1 MDIKNANNRQTFKEI
16 FFLFTLLIG
25 LLIGYQWYA
34 NWKASALSEKKPLIT
49 TLSTE
54 LTLPDLLVQH
64 KDKLIFFSVNDDA
77 ATKLGEKTRAFF
89 QDKNGKTLSQL
100 AFRSSY
106 VGVYKNGVF
115 IEEKSGENEAARLTY
130 QGITISSGGLES
142 GSFSRLEMAGKV
154 FNTTKRGLSLFIIEE
169 KEERVLSYSY
179 DFFATENP
187 LSKGDIYYTNQLQ
200 QVTITISQEHY
211 DLLQQKRAAALAAK
225 VLRTDENDL
234 VPAEIAFQNQLVKSE
249 IRLKG
254 DWTDHLI
261 GDNWSF
267 RVKLAKNKTLL
278 GMRKFSLHHPKTRN
292 YAGEWLF
299 HQLMK
304 QEGILSLQYHFVKVK
319 LKVESP
325 TNTITKD
332 LGMYALEEFFD
343 KYLIERNQRKLGLI
357 LKIDEDPLWEERAN
371 FNKTGLNGWEL
382 DYVDHFNYPEAKIL
396 PFAESSII
404 QDVGLSKQLAIG
416 RRLFKDYV
424 TGKKKISEVFDVQ
437 LLAKYNAISN
447 LLGADHG
454 LIAHNYR
461 VYYNPIT
468 ALLEPIAF
476 DGNAGLKTFY
486 PYFYR
491 NGEKD
496 LAYLAAYTK
505 ALEAVSKEE
514 YLKKI
519 LHFPKLAQTVD
530 LMQQNF
536 PDYQWEEKVFLNN
549 QYVIQQALHPV
560 NALNVFFEEQT
571 KDAIALSIE
580 NHRKF
585 PLQILGLATSDGRK
599 FGRVDT
605 AILVEGHTR
614 KTVKIPLN
622 NAYQRLFVNK
632 KKRKS
637 DFNLSQDIEKIA
649 LNYRVLGTEK
659 ILTSPILPW
668 TEAGI
673 EASEVVL
680 LKQKANLKVFKFL
693 IVDEINRTITCKPG
707 TWRLTKPLIIP
718 AGYTFYMSGD
728 TQIDLLHGNTMI
740 ISFSPVRLI
749 GQKDAPIN
757 FTSSTN
763 AGEGLLVLNTQDT
776 SLIEYC
782 KFTQLSNSKR
792 PGWVISGAV
801 NFYQAPVKIK
811 HSAFT
816 KNRCEDALN
825 IISSYFELE
834 DVVFTDIYA
843 DAFDGDFVKGQIRN
857 CFFDKIGNDAI
868 DVSNANIEV
877 ENVLVNLAGDKG
889 LSAGEDSQLSAKNCI
904 IKYSEIGV
912 ASKDQSTI
920 NIVGSLLLN
929 NKLAFTAF
937 QKKSEFGPAHIF
949 ADSVELKE
957 NTYDFLIEQ
966 ASSMRYNQ
974 QQIKTVQAV
983 KERMYGIEFG
993 KSSR

>member
-1 MDIKNANNRQTFKEI
+1 MDIKKTNNRHTFKEI
-16 FFLFTLLIG
+16 FFLSILLIA
-25 LLIGYQWYA
+25 LLIGYQWFS
-34 NWKASALSEKKPLIT
+34 NWMTPLSAEKQPLVDA
-49 TLSTE
+49 LSTE
-54 LTLPDLLVQH
+54 LALQDLLAEH
-64 KDKLIFFSVNDDA
+64 ADKLIFLSVNDDA
-77 ATKLGEKTRAFF
+77 ATKLTKKTRAFF
-89 QDKNGKTLSQL
+89 KDKNGIALSEL

-115 IEEKSGENEAARLTY
+115 IQEKSGGNEVARLTY
-130 QGITISSGGLES
+130 QDIIISSGGLAS
-142 GSFSRLEMAGKV
+142 GSFSRLEMAEKV
-154 FNTTKRGLSLFIIEE
+154 FNTPKRGLNLFIIDA

-179 DFFATENP
+179 DFFARETP
-187 LSKGDIYYTNQLQ
+187 LSKGEMHPTNQLEQ
-200 QVTITISQEHY
+200 ITITLSEEDYEQ
-211 DLLQQKRAAALAAK
+211 LQQKRATALAAK
-225 VLRTDENDL
+225 VLLTDEADL
-234 VPAEIAFQNQLVKSE
+234 VPAEIAFQDQLVNSE

-267 RVKLAKNKTLL
+267 RVKLAKNKTVL

-299 HQLMK
+299 HQLLK
-304 QEGILSLQYHFVKVK
+304 QEGILSLQYHFVEVK
-319 LKVESP
+319 LQVKSP

-332 LGMYALEEFFD
+332 LGIYALEEFFD

-371 FNKTGLNGWEL
+371 FRTTGLNGWEL
-382 DYVDHFNYPEAKIL
+382 GYMDHFNYPEAKIL
-396 PFAESSII
+396 PFGEASIL
-404 QDVGLSKQLAIG
+404 QDAGLVKQLAIG

-424 TGKKKISEVFDVQ
+424 TGEKTISEVFDIQ

-476 DGNAGLKTFY
+476 DGNAGLKTYY
-486 PYFYR
+486 PYLYQ

-496 LAYLAAYTK
+496 ATYMAAYAK
-505 ALEAVSKEE
+505 ALETVSEDE
-514 YLKKI
+514 YLRKA
-519 LHFPKLAQTVD
+519 LNFPKLAQTID
-530 LMQQNF
+530 LMQENF
-536 PDYQWEEKVFLNN
+536 PDYQWDEKVFLNN

-571 KDAIALSIE
+571 KEAMVLSIE

-585 PLQILGLATSDGRK
+585 PLKILGLGTVDGRK
-599 FGRVDT
+599 FGGVDT
-605 AILVEGHTR
+605 EVLIAGHAR

-637 DFNLSQDIEKIA
+637 GFDLNKDIEKIV
-649 LNYRVLGTEK
+649 LNYSVLGTEK
-659 ILTSPILPW
+659 VLNSPILPW
-668 TEAGI
+668 TEEGI
-673 EASEVVL
+673 QASDVIL
-680 LKQKANLKVFKFL
+680 LKQKANLKAFKFL
-693 IVDEINRTITCKPG
+693 IVDEANRTITCKRG
-707 TWRLTKPLIIP
+707 AWQLTKPLIIP
-718 AGYTFYMSGD
+718 AGYTFYMHGD

-740 ISFSPVRLI
+740 VSFSPVRFM
-749 GQKDAPIN
+749 GQKDAPIT

-763 AGEGLLVLNTQDT
+763 GGSGLLVLNTTDT
-776 SLIEYC
+776 SLVAHC
-782 KFTQLSNSKR
+782 KFTQLSNSIR

-801 NFYQAPVKIK
+801 NFYKAPVKIK

-843 DAFDGDFVKGQIRN
+843 DAFDGDFVKGQITN

-868 DVSNANIEV
+868 DVSNAEIEI

-889 LSAGEDSQLSAKNCI
+889 LSAGEASQLSAKNCI
-904 IKYSEIGV
+904 VKNSEIGV
-912 ASKDQSTI
+912 ASKDQSVI
-920 NIVGSLLLN
+920 NIAGSLLMN

-937 QKKSEFGPAHIF
+937 QKKSEFGPAQIF

-966 ASSMRYNQ
+966 QSFMQYNQ
-974 QQIKTVQAV
+974 QQIETVQEV